1 MIIFLNTTERHVMND
16 EDLRDLFAGLA
27 MQGILHIASFGYN
40 SANVARASYEMADA
54 MIEAKYY
61 EEPEEP
67 EEGITAI
74 KPKRKVK

>member
-1 MIIFLNTTERHVMND
+1 MND

-27 MQGILHIASFGYN
+27 LQGLLAEKGDSLLTSNGEKYVSEYCYIL
-40 SANVARASYEMADA
+40 ADA
-54 MIEAKYY
+54 MIEAKYA
-61 EEPEEP
+61 EPKPIPEPIP

>member
-1 MIIFLNTTERHVMND
+1 VTIIFLNTTERHGMND
-16 EDLRDLFAGLA
+16 EDLRDLIAGLSLI
-27 MQGILHIASFGYN
+27 GFVT
-40 SANVARASYEMADA
+40 NVRDQQHTARWCYEMADA

-61 EEPEEP
+61 EEPKEP

>member
-1 MIIFLNTTERHVMND
+1 MGD

-27 MQGILHIASFGYN
+27 LIGLNTSIRDEKHTAAWCYK
-40 SANVARASYEMADA
+40 MADA

-61 EEPEEP
+61 KEPEEPEAP

>member
-1 MIIFLNTTERHVMND
+1 MKD

-54 MIEAKYY
+54 MIEAKYD

-67 EEGITAI
+67 EVGITAI
-74 KPKRKVK
+74 KRKRTTKETL

>member
-1 MIIFLNTTERHVMND
+1 MND

-27 MQGILHIASFGYN
+27 LIGLNM
-40 SANVARASYEMADA
+40 NVRDEKHTAAWCYKMADA
-54 MIEAKYY
+54 MIEARYA
-61 EEPEEP
+61 EPEP

>member
-1 MIIFLNTTERHVMND
+1 MND

-27 MQGILHIASFGYN
+27 LNGMVGLGITHPDQAAKFCYD
-40 SANVARASYEMADA
+40 MADA

-61 EEPEEP
+61 EAPEEI

-74 KPKRKVK
+74 KPKRKSK